1 MIRLHADDQTLVVE
15 QSELLVSGSV
25 NVYQVQFTFSDQWE
39 GLDKTAVFQAWYRTW
54 SVPLDG
60 DTCPIPWEALR
71 RSGGELRAG
80 VYGAR
85 DGQLVLPTL
94 WADLGRVQ
102 PGASPGEAAQPPTPG
117 VYEQLLAAANQAKQL
132 AQGVR
137 ADAEA
142 GRFDGADGASGLLPV
157 ARTAAADLT
166 LAANTCTVV
175 EGRPASLNIALGA
188 PVSDT
193 DTEWRLIFR
202 AGENF
207 ALADTAPSG
216 YAIQW
221 EAEPVWQAGTIY
233 EVSYGNVFLAGA
245 DGSAVIGALWRAW
258 T

>member
-117 VYEQLLAAANQAKQL
+117 VYEQLPAAANQAKQL

-166 LAANTCTVV
+166 LAANTCTVA
-175 EGRPASLNIALGA
+175 EGQPASLNI
-188 PVSDT
+188 T
-193 DTEWRLIFR
+193 
-202 AGENF
+202 
-207 ALADTAPSG
+207 LARRRKAWTPSG
-216 YAIQW
+216 GSSSGRGKTSPW
-221 EAEPVWQAGTIY
+221 PTPPPPGTPF
-233 EVSYGNVFLAGA
+233 SGRPSRCGRR
-245 DGSAVIGALWRAW
+245 GRC
-258 T
+258 TR